1 MPHAGVP
8 QQWIDVVDALGL
20 PAGGCSLRT
29 LVECVAT
36 RRGRP
41 IELAPVTG
49 NPGRAS
55 GYLFVREDGDVIR
68 YERAG
73 GVLHQANT
81 VAHELAHLLLEH
93 RPHDAGE
100 LAAGASSDPTGG
112 GLQLL
117 DPTILELMGP
127 RVLCRTQ
134 FDEADEA
141 DAETLAWLLLER
153 ASRRTAAV
161 GSPLAVALRPRASV
175 RIPDGRGTGS

>member
-1 MPHAGVP
+1 MPHAAVP

-20 PAGGCSLRT
+20 PAAGCSVRT
-29 LVECVAT
+29 LVECVA
-36 RRGRP
+36 RRRRRP

-55 GYLFVREDGDVIR
+55 GYLFVREDSDVIH
-68 YERAG
+68 YEPGG

-93 RPHDAGE
+93 HPHDAGE
-100 LAAGASSDPTGG
+100 LGASALSDPTGG

-153 ASRRTAAV
+153 TSRRTAAV

-175 RIPDGRGTGS
+175 RARGGRGPGA